1 MIILIIFGQKLAVS
15 SVHFE
20 PTAKASKLNW
30 NMRAVKAQVSMRGNR
45 VYPTSLN
52 ILAF

>member
-1 MIILIIFGQKLAVS
+1 MIILVIFGQNSAVS

-30 NMRAVKAQVSMRGNR
+30 NKRTVNAQVSMRGSR
-45 VYPTSLN
+45 VYPTSSN